1 MRATDPRLVVRAA
14 LLPRPAPQRELLT
27 TIIEEGD
34 FEVVGTVS
42 QSVRMRRRR
51 QQWNQPRVRWRTC
64 TCARVHVLLLSPQPH
79 AAHSFA
85 PRALSRLRHYSHAHS
100 TSTSRCVS
108 VCFACTRARA
118 LLAQAKQGLLKC
130 VYDTI
135 VFSAPNDSTS
145 PSARAV
151 NDVKAHFEK
160 LVDDSGEVV
169 FATLGELNPEYLSIP
184 KL

>member
-1 MRATDPRLVVRAA
+1 M
-14 LLPRPAPQRELLT
+14 
-27 TIIEEGD
+27 
-34 FEVVGTVS
+34 
-42 QSVRMRRRR
+42 
-51 QQWNQPRVRWRTC
+51 
-64 TCARVHVLLLSPQPH
+64 
-79 AAHSFA
+79 
-85 PRALSRLRHYSHAHS
+85 
-100 TSTSRCVS
+100 
-108 VCFACTRARA
+108 
-118 LLAQAKQGLLKC
+118 
-130 VYDTI
+130 YDTI